1 MKAIVLA
8 AGKGLRMR
16 PLTEKIPKGLIKV
29 KGKSFLER
37 AFDSFRK
44 AGVREVGVIVGYR
57 KEMIVEEFGSFF
69 KGIRIAYIEQ
79 EKALGTADA
88 VLQAKGFVDGKDFIC
103 VNGDLVFEPEVI
115 ESLKSRKGFDAVL
128 IGRKVP
134 DPWNFGV
141 LEVQGSTLK
150 SIAEKPEKGKNP
162 SNLINAGAYRFNKR
176 IFDAIQN
183 IQPSE
188 RNELELTGAINWLA
202 LHGKI
207 EWIPL
212 SAGLLDIS
220 TPEQLIEAEKNVW
233 D

>member
-1 MKAIVLA
+1 MKAIILA

-16 PLTEKIPKGLIKV
+16 PLTEKIPKALIEV
-29 KGKSFLER
+29 KGRSFLER

-44 AGVREVGVIVGYR
+44 AGIREVGVIVGYR
-57 KEMIVEEFGSFF
+57 KEMIVEQFGSFF
-69 KGIRIAYIEQ
+69 KGVRIAYIEQ
-79 EKALGTADA
+79 EKPLGTADA
-88 VLQAKGFVDGKDFIC
+88 VLQARDFTEGKDFIC
-103 VNGDLVFEPEVI
+103 VNGDLIFEPQVI
-115 ESLKSRKGFDAVL
+115 ESLKASKGFDAVL

-134 DPWNFGV
+134 DPWNYGV

-150 SIAEKPEKGKNP
+150 SIVEKPERGRQP
-162 SNLINAGAYRFNKR
+162 SNLINSGVYRFSER
-176 IFDAIQN
+176 IFEAIQN
-183 IQPSE
+183 IKPSE
-188 RNELELTGAINWLA
+188 RNELEVTDAINWLA
-202 LHGKI
+202 VHGKV